1 MGDNSRFRGTG
12 VALITP
18 FKEDGAINFD
28 ALERVIEHVVQKNGV
43 DYIVSLGTTGEA
55 IPLSAAECRSVLD
68 FSVKTVNKR
77 VPLVAGFFGGN
88 NTLSLVEKLKTY
100 DFTGFDAIMSSSPA
114 YNKPTQEGIYQHYM
128 KIAEAS
134 PLPIIIYNVP
144 SRTSSNVEGETIIKL
159 AKSSSKF
166 LAVKEASGNVAQVMH
181 IIKYKPENFLVLSG
195 DDPITLP
202 LIAAGADGVISV
214 IANAYPVAFSS
225 MTRAAL
231 NNDFETARKLNNQL
245 LDLHKWLYVDG
256 NPGGIK
262 ATMEI
267 LGICESHLRLPLV
280 KVGES
285 TYQRLKQEIAK
296 IGE

>member
-1 MGDNSRFRGTG
+1 MSEVSRFRGTG

-18 FKEDGAINFD
+18 FKADGAIDFN
-28 ALERVIEHVVQKNGV
+28 ALERVIEHVIQKNGV
-43 DYIVSLGTTGEA
+43 DYIVTLGTTGEA
-55 IPLSAAECRSVLD
+55 IPLSTTECRSVFD
-68 FSVKTVNKR
+68 FTIKVVNKR
-77 VPLVAGFFGGN
+77 VPLVAGLFGGN
-88 NTLSLVEKLKTY
+88 NTTSLVEKIKNY

-128 KIAEAS
+128 KIAEVS

-144 SRTSSNVEGETIIKL
+144 SRTSSNVEGDTIIRL

-166 LAVKEASGNVAQVMH
+166 LAVKEASGNFAQAMH
-181 IIKYKPENFLVLSG
+181 ILKYKPDNFLVLSG

-214 IANAYPVAFSS
+214 IANAFPVEFSS

-245 LDLHKWLYVDG
+245 LDLHKWLYIEG

-267 LGICESHLRLPLV
+267 LGLCDSHLRLPLW
-280 KVGES
+280 KVGDA
-285 TYQRLKQEIAK
+285 TYQK
-296 IGE
+296 IKEEVSKIVR